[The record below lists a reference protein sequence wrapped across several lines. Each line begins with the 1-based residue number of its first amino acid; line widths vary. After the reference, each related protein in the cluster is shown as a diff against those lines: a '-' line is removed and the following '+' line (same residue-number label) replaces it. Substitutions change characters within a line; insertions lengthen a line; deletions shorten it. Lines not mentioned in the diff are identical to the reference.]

1 MSTRELVIEDIID
14 VLKDMNDPKPVLV
27 TREPFDVEKLAI
39 TQFPAILVQSGAETR
54 TDETMSSRF
63 GTIQYTIRAFVRGT
77 ELDRK
82 KNDIVERIEEALETD
97 RRRDTGNT
105 TVKTQVIQ
113 ITPIERLEPLGEVAV
128 TLQVDYKYSKGVT

>member
-14 VLKDMNDPKPVLV
+14 VLKDMNDPKPILV

-39 TQFPAILVQSGAETR
+39 TQFPAILIQSGAETR
-54 TDETMSSRF
+54 VDETMSSRF

-82 KNDIVERIEEALETD
+82 KNDIIERIEEALETD

-113 ITPIERLEPLGEVAV
+113 ITPIERIPPLGEVAM